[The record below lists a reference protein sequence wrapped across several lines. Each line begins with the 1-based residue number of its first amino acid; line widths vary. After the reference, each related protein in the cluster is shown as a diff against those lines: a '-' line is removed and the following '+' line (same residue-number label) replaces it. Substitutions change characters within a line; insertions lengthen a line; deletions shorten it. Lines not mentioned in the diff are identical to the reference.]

1 MMEEGPDPV
10 GDESGHATAGSPSVM
25 DDSNGRRRE
34 GRSLTR
40 LLRRG
45 GRRVQEA
52 RRTCVLFADASVVG
66 DVRATLTAGGVEV
79 LSVAVD
85 VQALLDSLATLEPEL
100 VVVDVPGEASTMIE
114 AIVSTRRNYPD
125 LEVHVVVRGTN
136 AGTAE
141 MAESAGADLVVYLDG
156 DPADRQDPHSR
167 AVASRVERALTGDGV
182 FAVYQPIVNLRTG
195 RVVGVEA
202 FARFRDG
209 AGVSPMARLG
219 EAQEIG
225 LRRELELAAVR
236 AAVASADL
244 LPPAWFLAVNVSP
257 ATLAWTRFQ
266 EERDEWPLSQM
277 WFEVNLRDD
286 PASWFERLG
295 DLWAT
300 SDVRPQMALDDTGAT
315 SASLKAVHQL
325 EPDVVKIAPE
335 LVRGIDHKP
344 DQQALV
350 STIGVFAKE
359 VGAVLL
365 GEGVESQAEADCLE
379 GIGVRLAQ
387 GYLFGAPDELDRNR
401 VRDLK
406 RL

>member
-1 MMEEGPDPV
+1 MDEGDGP
-10 GDESGHATAGSPSVM
+10 
-25 DDSNGRRRE
+25 RRE
-34 GRSLTR
+34 RRSLSR

-45 GRRVQEA
+45 SRRIQEQ
-52 RRTCVLFADASVVG
+52 RRTCVLFADAAVVG
-66 DVRATLTAGGVEV
+66 EVRATLTAGGVEV

-85 VQALLDSLATLEPEL
+85 VQALLESLDTFAPDL
-100 VVVDVPGEASTMIE
+100 VVVDVPGDPSTMVA
-114 AIVSTRRNYPD
+114 AIVATRRNYPD
-125 LEVHVVVRGTN
+125 FEVHVVVRGTS
-136 AGTAE
+136 AAAAE
-141 MAESAGADLVVYLDG
+141 LAESAGADLVVYLDG

-167 AVASRVERALTGDGV
+167 AVASRVERAMSGDGV
-182 FAVYQPIVNLRTG
+182 FSVYQPIVNLRTG
-195 RVVGVEA
+195 RVVGIEA

-209 AGVSPMARLG
+209 AGVSPAARLS

-225 LRRELELAAVR
+225 LRRDLELAAIR
-236 AAVASADL
+236 SAVTNVDL
-244 LPPAWFLAVNVSP
+244 LPPAWFLAVNATP
-257 ATLAWTRFQ
+257 ATLAWSRFA
-266 EERDEWPLSQM
+266 EERDEWPLARM
-277 WFEVNLRDD
+277 WFEVSLRDD
-286 PASWFERLG
+286 PAAWFERLG
-295 DLWAT
+295 DLWIT

-365 GEGVESQAEADCLE
+365 AEGVESQAEADTLE
-379 GIGVRLAQ
+379 SIGVRLAQ
-387 GYLFGAPDELDRNR
+387 GYLFGAPDELDKNR

>member
-1 MMEEGPDPV
+1 MLEDGPEAV
-10 GDESGHATAGSPSVM
+10 GDESVVADAGEASA
-25 DDSNGRRRE
+25 GRRRE
-34 GRSLTR
+34 GRSLAR

-45 GRRVQEA
+45 GRRAQQQ

-66 DVRATLTAGGVEV
+66 DVRETLTAGGVDV

-85 VQALLDSLATLEPEL
+85 VQALLDSVSALEPDL
-100 VVVDVPGEASTMIE
+100 VVVDVPGEPSTMVE
-114 AIVSTRRNYPD
+114 AIVSIRRDHPD

-156 DPADRQDPHSR
+156 DPTDRQDPHSR
-167 AVASRVERALTGDGV
+167 AVASRVERALAGDGV

-209 AGVSPMARLG
+209 AGVSPMARLA

-225 LRRELELAAVR
+225 MRRELELAAVR

-244 LPPAWFLAVNVSP
+244 LPPAWFLAVNISP

-295 DLWAT
+295 DLWAGD
-300 SDVRPQMALDDTGAT
+300 DVRPQMALDDTGAT
-315 SASLKAVHQL
+315 SAGLKAVHQL

-335 LVRGIDHKP
+335 LVRGIDHRP

-365 GEGVESQAEADCLE
+365 AEGVESQAEADCLE

>member
-1 MMEEGPDPV
+1 
-10 GDESGHATAGSPSVM
+10 
-25 DDSNGRRRE
+25 
-34 GRSLTR
+34 LTR

-45 GRRVQEA
+45 GRQAQEQ
-52 RRTCVLFADASVVG
+52 RRTCVLLADAMVVG
-66 DVRATLTAGGVEV
+66 EVRGTLTAGGVDV
-79 LSVAVD
+79 LSVTVD
-85 VQALLDSLATLEPEL
+85 VQALLESLSTLEPDL
-100 VVVDVPGEASTMIE
+100 VVIDVPGAPSAVIE
-114 AIVSTRRNYPD
+114 GIVGIRRLYPD
-125 LEVHVVVRGTN
+125 LEIHVVVRGS
-136 AGTAE
+136 GGGMAE

-156 DPADRQDPHSR
+156 DPAERQDPHTR
-167 AVASRVERALTGDGV
+167 AVASRIERAMSGDGL
-182 FAVYQPIVNLRTG
+182 FSVYQPVVNLRTG
-195 RVVGVEA
+195 RVVGLEA

-209 AGVSPMARLG
+209 AGVSPMARLE

-225 LRRELELAAVR
+225 LRRELELAALR
-236 AAVASADL
+236 AAVTNIDL
-244 LPPAWFLAVNVSP
+244 LPPAWFLAVNISP
-257 ATLAWTRFQ
+257 ATLAWSRFQ
-266 EERDEWPLSQM
+266 IEREDWPLSRM

-286 PASWFERLG
+286 PASWFGRLS
-295 DLWAT
+295 DLWPAG
-300 SDVRPQMALDDTGAT
+300 DVRPQMALDDTGAT
-315 SASLKAVHQL
+315 SASLRAVHQL

-365 GEGVESQAEADCLE
+365 AEGVESQAEADCLE
-379 GIGVRLAQ
+379 SLGVRLAQ

>member
-1 MMEEGPDPV
+1 VEDEGQ
-10 GDESGHATAGSPSVM
+10 
-25 DDSNGRRRE
+25 RRS

-45 GRRVQEA
+45 ARSGQEQRRS
-52 RRTCVLFADASVVG
+52 CVLLADATVVG
-66 DVRATLTAGGVEV
+66 AVRSTLTAGGVDV
-79 LSVAVD
+79 LSVTVD
-85 VQALLDSLATLEPEL
+85 VQALLESLATIEPDL
-100 VVVDVPGEASTMIE
+100 VVIDVPGAPSAVIE
-114 AIVSTRRNYPD
+114 AIVTTRRHYPD
-125 LEVHVVVRGTN
+125 LEIHVVVRGDG
-136 AGTAE
+136 AAMAE

-156 DPADRQDPHSR
+156 DPNERQDPHRR
-167 AVASRVERALTGDGV
+167 ALASRIERAMSGDGV
-182 FAVYQPIVNLRTG
+182 FSVYQPVVNLRTG

-209 AGVSPMARLG
+209 AGASPMERLE

-225 LRRELELAAVR
+225 LRRELELAALR
-236 AAVASADL
+236 AAVVSVDL
-244 LPPAWFLAVNVSP
+244 LPPGWFLAVNISP

-266 EERDEWPLSQM
+266 AERDQFPLARM
-277 WFEVNLRDD
+277 WFEVSLRDD
-286 PASWFERLG
+286 PASWFERLS
-295 DLWAT
+295 DLWMAGG
-300 SDVRPQMALDDTGAT
+300 VRPQMALDDTGAT
-315 SASLKAVHQL
+315 SSSLRAVHQL

-335 LVRGIDHKP
+335 LVRGVDHRP

-365 GEGVESQAEADCLE
+365 AEGVESQAEADTLE
-379 GIGVRLAQ
+379 RLGVRLAQ

-401 VRDLK
+401 IRDLK